1 MAYCSPLAPHLPPP
15 PLHHMKWLSVP
26 AYHWTFISFYYPTWK
41 CLALC
46 SFFCSV
52 DVCVCACTHLT
63 LCECLCVHMLNCQT
77 PPTLWR
83 PPPPCHATISLHCG
97 WNLDSLSLCLSCSL
111 SLNHSLSPFLS
122 LSPALPLT
130 HTNKHFPW
138 APVDSISLAHWFSDK
153 LGPFPLK
160 HTEWRK
166 DNDIKKK
173 HKHAQKIET
182 SQSVMHHDHPTA
194 TSGVQTVSV
203 WTKQTTYKHKASAL
217 RGSYL
222 GPSVNSQAQNES
234 IKRALCWFLFI

>member
-1 MAYCSPLAPHLPPP
+1 M
-15 PLHHMKWLSVP
+15 
-26 AYHWTFISFYYPTWK
+26 
-41 CLALC
+41 
-46 SFFCSV
+46 
-52 DVCVCACTHLT
+52 CACVRAHISPSVSVYV
-63 LCECLCVHMLNCQT
+63 CICLIAK
-77 PPTLWR
+77 PR
-83 PPPPCHATISLHCG
+83 PRLGGPPPCHATISLHCG